1 MLKLSDNYKMTGQEK
16 MEEAFEKM
24 LVPIKEL
31 YTEITTRGNQFCYP
45 FVYTD
50 ADGDFLAYVTKL
62 IKGFVE
68 KVKQLDEISLQVLN
82 NAFDQLPEDKKP
94 QKNFDFMRDVDALSE
109 LVIEV
114 LSDCYRCYPDDAF
127 QKLKNFFEADEC
139 YYLNM
144 LPQLEVHHGT
154 FYRIRKGSF
163 DKTKDGE
170 MFHIPFEKRHLVD
183 SQRYSIPGYPILYLA
198 GSLFTAWCE
207 MDKPELDGLN
217 FAGFKFKNDELFI
230 DLGYPYHSTTIWEW
244 YSLFVMYPLL
254 IACMVRVKNPSAPFK
269 PEYIMPQLMTK
280 LVREYGRYFTG
291 IAYMSNKLPESY
303 PIDSIASRNLA
314 VCTNNCLCIKGHDVD
329 LASRMQMMDVHTIT
343 REDLREVIK
352 CDNNFEI
359 NFHKIEQLEDS
370 PFREID
376 VEMIQG

>member
-1 MLKLSDNYKMTGQEK
+1 MTEQE
-16 MEEAFEKM
+16 MMEAFEKM
-24 LVPIKEL
+24 LMPIKEL
-31 YTEITTRGNQFCYP
+31 YSEITTSGNQFCYP
-45 FVYTD
+45 FIYTD

-68 KVKQLDEISLQVLN
+68 KVKQLDEASVEVLN
-82 NAFDQLPEDKKP
+82 HAFDKLPAFNKP
-94 QKNFDFMRDVDALSE
+94 PKSFDFMRDVDELSK

-114 LSDCYRCYPDDAF
+114 LSDCYLCYPDVAF
-127 QKLKNFFEADEC
+127 LKLKNFFEADDC

-144 LPQLEVHHGT
+144 LPQLQMHQGT
-154 FYRIRKGSF
+154 LYRIRKGSF

-207 MDKPELDGLN
+207 MEKPELCGLS
-217 FAGFKFKNDELFI
+217 FAEFKFKNEERFV
-230 DLGYPYHSTTIWEW
+230 DLGYPYLSTAIWEW

-280 LVREYGRYFTG
+280 LVREYDGRFTG

-303 PIDSIASRNLA
+303 PINSILSRNLA
-314 VCTNNCLCIKGHDVD
+314 ICTNNCLCIKGHDAE
-329 LASRMQMMDVHTIT
+329 LASRMQMKDVHTIT
-343 REDLREVIK
+343 REELREVLK
-352 CDNNFEI
+352 CENNFEI
-359 NFHKIEQLEDS
+359 DFRKIERLADS
-370 PFREID
+370 PFHDIK
-376 VEMIQG
+376 VEMIQR

>member
-1 MLKLSDNYKMTGQEK
+1 MTEQE
-16 MEEAFEKM
+16 MMEAFEKM
-24 LVPIKEL
+24 LMPIKEL
-31 YTEITTRGNQFCYP
+31 YSEITTRGNQFCYP
-45 FVYTD
+45 FIYTD

-68 KVKQLDEISLQVLN
+68 KVKQLDEASVEVLN
-82 NAFDQLPEDKKP
+82 HAFDKLPAFNKP
-94 QKNFDFMRDVDALSE
+94 PKSFDFMRDVDELSK

-114 LSDCYRCYPDDAF
+114 LSDCYLCYPDVAF
-127 QKLKNFFEADEC
+127 LKLKNFFEADDC

-144 LPQLEVHHGT
+144 LPQLQMHQGT
-154 FYRIRKGSF
+154 LYRIRKGSF

-207 MDKPELDGLN
+207 MEKPELCGLS
-217 FAGFKFKNDELFI
+217 FAEFKFKNEERFV
-230 DLGYPYHSTTIWEW
+230 DLGYPYLSTAIWEW

-280 LVREYGRYFTG
+280 LVREYDGRFTG

-303 PIDSIASRNLA
+303 PINSILSRNLA
-314 VCTNNCLCIKGHDVD
+314 ICTNNCLCIKGHDAE
-329 LASRMQMMDVHTIT
+329 LASRMQMKDVHTIT
-343 REDLREVIK
+343 REELREVIK
-352 CDNNFEI
+352 CENNFEI
-359 NFHKIEQLEDS
+359 DFRKIERLADS
-370 PFREID
+370 PFHDIK
-376 VEMIQG
+376 VEMIQR